1 MAIIISAPLPD
12 DMKRAERLY
21 LESFPPEER
30 RPWAQI
36 AHPRKS
42 AGPELLMISDS
53 AGEFA
58 GFMTIWRF
66 PEFIYVEHF
75 AIEPSRRGTGIGGE
89 AISLLTARETLP
101 VVLEVERPDPEFPL
115 TEKRIQ
121 FYARNGFKILPFN
134 YIQPPYAPG
143 LPEVPLMLMS
153 TLPSLDPYA
162 VSCTLHSEV
171 YGAKR
176 FN

>member
-1 MAIIISAPLPD
+1 MSVTLISPLPEY
-12 DMKRAERLY
+12 MERARRLY

-30 RPWAQI
+30 RPWEQI
-36 AHPRKS
+36 ASPCDG
-42 AGPELLMISDS
+42 AGPQLRMIADS

-58 GFMTIWRF
+58 GLITTWRF
-66 PEFIYVEHF
+66 PAFVYVEHF

-121 FYARNGFKILPFN
+121 FYARYGFKILPFN
-134 YIQPPYAPG
+134 YIQPPYSPE

-153 TLPSLDPYA
+153 TAPAPDPA
-162 VSCTLHSEV
+162 EISHTLHQEV
-171 YGAKR
+171 YGTGR